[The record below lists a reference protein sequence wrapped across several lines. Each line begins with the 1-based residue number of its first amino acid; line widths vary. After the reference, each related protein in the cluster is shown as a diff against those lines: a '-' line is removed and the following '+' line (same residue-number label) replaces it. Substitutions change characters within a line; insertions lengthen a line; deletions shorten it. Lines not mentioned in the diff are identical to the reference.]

1 MRGFIVASIN
11 KNAIKQ
17 GSGLVSEVIKYT
29 PIVCEEEAEIKT
41 AFEKQ
46 FPNQTILMTMPVET
60 LRKNIAVIDSLAEK
74 KGFELK

>member
-1 MRGFIVASIN
+1 MKGFIVASIN

-17 GSGLVSEVIKYT
+17 SSGLVSEMIKYT
-29 PIVCEEEAEIKT
+29 PIVCEEELEIKE

-46 FPNQTILMTMPVET
+46 FPYQTILMTMPVET
-60 LRKNIAVIDSLAEK
+60 LRKNIEVIDSLAEK